1 MCKINKKEMGEGMYK
16 IWTIIFLLVCGIIDI
31 KYQIVKTKICVINFF
46 SAGII
51 KIIAGEL
58 HLMDVFLIVAVG
70 IVVLLIRMVTGG
82 AIGLGDVYIIISLST
97 LAGISEVLAM
107 LIWALVLCA
116 AFAIVG
122 IVSKKLTM
130 ETKIPFVPFMFLGYM
145 ANMILE
151 KVNG

>member
-1 MCKINKKEMGEGMYK
+1 M
-16 IWTIIFLLVCGIIDI
+16 
-31 KYQIVKTKICVINFF
+31 
-46 SAGII
+46 
-51 KIIAGEL
+51 AGEL
-58 HLMDVFLIVAVG
+58 HPMDVFLIVAVG

>member
-1 MCKINKKEMGEGMYK
+1 
-16 IWTIIFLLVCGIIDI
+16 
-31 KYQIVKTKICVINFF
+31 
-46 SAGII
+46 
-51 KIIAGEL
+51 
-58 HLMDVFLIVAVG
+58 
-70 IVVLLIRMVTGG
+70 
-82 AIGLGDVYIIISLST
+82 
-97 LAGISEVLAM
+97 M

-122 IVSKKLTM
+122 IASKKLTM